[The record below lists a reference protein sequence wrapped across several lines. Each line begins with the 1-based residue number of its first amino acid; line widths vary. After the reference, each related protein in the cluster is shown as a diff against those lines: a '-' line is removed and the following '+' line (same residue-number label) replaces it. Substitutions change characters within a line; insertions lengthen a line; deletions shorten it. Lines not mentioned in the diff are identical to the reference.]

1 MAREKV
7 VDLVVRQG
15 SAQAVERSA
24 SFGSGDGGDLKRW
37 AMRNPLP
44 WGVTFVGGLV
54 MVALGT
60 SMAAFASWAFF
71 GTMLLSSLLTAG
83 SGLVFL
89 SLVKRRGE
97 LDALTDGQRGLSASE
112 HRVLSQR
119 SKRISVLLAKA
130 GRPLTYE
137 ALVDRTKWTRDAVL
151 DTLLFMKERGEVAE
165 DLDLDTGEWVYSA
178 SELEAVPGSPVSL
191 MLEERRELS
200 EQAENQ
206 G

>member
-15 SAQAVERSA
+15 ATQPVERS
-24 SFGSGDGGDLKRW
+24 SSSGGGGDLKRW
-37 AMRNPLP
+37 AMRSPFS
-44 WGVTFVGGLV
+44 WTTMFVGGLV

-60 SMAAFASWAFF
+60 ATAALTTWAFF

-89 SLVKRRGE
+89 SLVKRRGQV
-97 LDALTDGQRGLSASE
+97 DALTDDQRGLSASE
-112 HRVLSQR
+112 HRVLVQR
-119 SKRISVLLAKA
+119 SKRISALIEGA

-137 ALVDRTKWTRDAVL
+137 ALVDGTRWTRDAVL

-165 DLDLDTGEWVYSA
+165 DLDLDTGEWVYSP
-178 SELEAVPGSPVSL
+178 SELDAVPGSPVSL

-200 EQAENQ
+200 EQTEINK

>member
-1 MAREKV
+1 M
-7 VDLVVRQG
+7 Q
-15 SAQAVERSA
+15 S
-24 SFGSGDGGDLKRW
+24 
-37 AMRNPLP
+37 PLS
-44 WGVTFVGGLV
+44 WTTMFVGGLV

-60 SMAAFASWAFF
+60 ATAAITTWAFF

-89 SLVKRRGE
+89 SLVKRRGQAE
-97 LDALTDGQRGLSASE
+97 ALMDGQRGLSASE
-112 HRVLSQR
+112 HRVLVQR
-119 SKRISVLLAKA
+119 SKRISVLLSSA

-137 ALVDRTKWTRDAVL
+137 ALVDGTRWTRDAVL

-165 DLDLDTGEWVYSA
+165 DLDLDTGEWVYSP
-178 SELEAVPGSPVSL
+178 SELDAVPGSPVSL

-200 EQAENQ
+200 ERTETNK